1 MKITIIGGS
10 RGTGAQL
17 ATLAQAAGHD
27 VTVLSRSGDAPDGV
41 RVVAGDATK
50 AAVARQAV
58 DGADAVVI
66 TVGGAKGVPRQ
77 RTKVTRSVVA
87 AMQELGVPRV
97 LMLSSLGAGG
107 SGNLLP
113 APLRLITRVV
123 LATALADHDEQESV
137 VMGSGLSWTV
147 VRPAGL
153 TNRPPTGSW
162 RVAETP
168 GDEALGGSISR
179 GDLAAYLLELLSD
192 DATIGRALGV
202 SGR

>member
-1 MKITIIGGS
+1 ME
-10 RGTGAQL
+10 
-17 ATLAQAAGHD
+17 
-27 VTVLSRSGDAPDGV
+27 
-41 RVVAGDATK
+41 
-50 AAVARQAV
+50 
-58 DGADAVVI
+58 GADAVVI

-77 RTKVTRSVVA
+77 RTKVTQSVVT

-107 SGNLLP
+107 SGALLP

-123 LATALADHDEQESV
+123 LATALADHNEQESV

-162 RVAETP
+162 LVAETAE
-168 GDEALGGSISR
+168 DATLGGSIPR
-179 GDLAAYLLELLSD
+179 GDLAAFMLEILSD

-202 SGR
+202 SNP